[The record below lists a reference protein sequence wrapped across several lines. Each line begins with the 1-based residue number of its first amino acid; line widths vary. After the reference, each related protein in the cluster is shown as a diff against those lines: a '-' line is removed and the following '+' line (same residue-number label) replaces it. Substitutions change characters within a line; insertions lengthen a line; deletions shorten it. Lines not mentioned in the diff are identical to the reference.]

1 MRGLAA
7 AQRQVASRRSFASTA
22 EDCGTYGQEQ
32 DCRLIR
38 VDRMTDMMHMMHVK
52 QEVRPHLAM
61 AVAGQLLRLMMQQ
74 EHQSC

>member
-1 MRGLAA
+1 
-7 AQRQVASRRSFASTA
+7 
-22 EDCGTYGQEQ
+22 
-32 DCRLIR
+32 
-38 VDRMTDMMHMMHVK
+38 MTDMMHMMHVK